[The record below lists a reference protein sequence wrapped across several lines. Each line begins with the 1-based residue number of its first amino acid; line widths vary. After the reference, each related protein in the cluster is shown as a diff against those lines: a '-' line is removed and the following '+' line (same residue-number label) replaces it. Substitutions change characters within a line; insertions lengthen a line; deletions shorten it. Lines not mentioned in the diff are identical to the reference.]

1 MAEGLIIKSGV
12 SKFSSGINKTS
23 GQSSLSKQQ
32 SVKVGKV
39 MGVVTTNNTPTTK
52 QFEKVS
58 GYGGMGTVFF
68 LDYSNS
74 KNIDPFTTDLDNNFD
89 KCDIAK
95 PLFPNVSYY
104 PLLGELVY
112 IIEELPSPST
122 QINPFSTQ
130 KYYVTSINLW
140 NDLQVNSQTNNAK
153 ASVGKT
159 FIENKVIRNLLS
171 YEGDNI
177 IKGRS
182 GNSIRLGRTVRVASN
197 INEWSNV
204 GLQTSPI
211 TIISNG
217 HAYDPKKE
225 YYLEQINQ
233 DASSIYLTTNQSIP
247 LKNNI
252 KDPINP
258 LTLPLGISDYTNS
271 QVILN
276 ADKII
281 LNSKKDEIM
290 LFADSNIEISTNQV
304 INLNA
309 GRYIHFNILEEA
321 PTSLNLTSVS
331 PKILLGTKFDL
342 TPPTEP
348 LLLGKQTSDF
358 LLDFLKALDAYALS
372 LISAAN
378 DPEGSPSSKMRAS
391 GDSLQTQLKP
401 LYDRIQKLLSKHT
414 FTI

>member
-12 SKFSSGINKTS
+12 SKFSSGMNKTS
-23 GQSSLSKQQ
+23 GQSSLSKPQ
-32 SVKVGKV
+32 SVKIGKV
-39 MGVVTTNNTPTTK
+39 MGVVTTNNTPTSK

-68 LDYSNS
+68 LDYNRA
-74 KNIDPFTTDLDNNFD
+74 KNIDPFTNNLDNNFD

-140 NDLQVNSQTNNAK
+140 NDLQLNAQTNNAN
-153 ASVGKT
+153 APVGKT
-159 FIENKVIRNLLS
+159 FIENKIIRNLLS

-197 INEWSNV
+197 INEWSDV

-225 YYLEQINQ
+225 YYIEQINQ

-247 LKNNI
+247 LRNNI

-258 LTLPLGISDYTNS
+258 LTLPLGISNYTDS

-309 GRYIHFNILEEA
+309 GRYIHFNVKEDSPASI
-321 PTSLNLTSVS
+321 TSVN
-331 PKILLGTKFDL
+331 PKILLGTKFDQ
-342 TPPTEP
+342 TAPTEP
-348 LLLGKQTSDF
+348 LLLGNQTSQF
-358 LLDFLKALDAYALS
+358 LLDLLRALDSYALS
-372 LISAAN
+372 LISAAS
-378 DPEGSPSSKMRAS
+378 DPEGSPSTKLRAS
-391 GDSLQTQLKP
+391 GDALQSQLKP
-401 LYDRIQKLLSKHT
+401 FYDRIQKLLSKHT